1 MKCPY
6 CGAENPTEA
15 SFCSRCAAHL
25 GGASVVPL
33 AELVLAKR
41 TTRLA
46 AWIIDVP
53 FSPASFLIAMYLP
66 ALPGSGF
73 IATALMLVATAL
85 RLVAVVAIPIQVAL
99 LSRYGQTI
107 GKRALGLRIVRIE
120 TGLNGGFLT
129 NVVLRTVVNWLLCL
143 IPPYVIVDS
152 LLILTASRRCI
163 HDYIAGTRVV
173 LD

>member
-1 MKCPY
+1 MKCPN
-6 CGAENPTEA
+6 CGSENPTEA
-15 SFCSRCAAHL
+15 RFCSRCATYL
-25 GGASVVPL
+25 GGTVYVPI
-33 AELVLAKR
+33 AELVMAKR

-46 AWIIDVP
+46 AWIIDAP
-53 FSPASFLIAMYLP
+53 LSPASVLIAMYLP

-73 IATALMLVATAL
+73 IPTALVLA
-85 RLVAVVAIPIQVAL
+85 AVVAIPIQVAL

-129 NVVLRTVVNWLLCL
+129 NVVLRTVVNWLLWL
-143 IPPYVIVDS
+143 IPPYAIVDS
-152 LLILTASRRCI
+152 LFILTRSRRCV